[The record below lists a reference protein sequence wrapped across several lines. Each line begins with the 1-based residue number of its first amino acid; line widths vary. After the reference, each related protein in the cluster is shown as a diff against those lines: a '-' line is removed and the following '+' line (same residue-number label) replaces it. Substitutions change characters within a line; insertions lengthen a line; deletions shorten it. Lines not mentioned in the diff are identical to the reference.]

1 MNVNKIINVFI
12 NNLTVSYK
20 HQQMVNN
27 AFINTLIDNLRLLR
41 LKWGHLSTNIN
52 KTFINN

>member
-20 HQQMVNN
+20 HQQIVNN

-41 LKWGHLSTNIN
+41 LKWGQ
-52 KTFINN
+52 